1 MLNFL
6 KKMPTQS
13 QKNSLDIARL
23 EGKLDVIS
31 ERLVQMKDNHLW
43 HIEKDMKQLRTLV
56 WFIGTTVFAQML
68 FIIIRTFM

>member
-1 MLNFL
+1 
-6 KKMPTQS
+6 MPTQS

-31 ERLVQMKDNHLW
+31 ERLTQMKDNHLF

>member
-1 MLNFL
+1 
-6 KKMPTQS
+6 MPTQS

>member
-1 MLNFL
+1 
-6 KKMPTQS
+6 MPTQS

-31 ERLVQMKDNHLW
+31 ERLTQMKDNHLF

-56 WFIGTTVFAQML
+56 WFIGTPVFAQML